1 MMFLNPPIVDA
12 NIMNTPTIME
22 IQLTNQV
29 TLNLLG
35 FLMISHIILGRKK
48 EVGAKPNPPKK
59 PRRSPKKGKLT
70 PMNNVN
76 AENFQ
81 SQILNL

>member
-1 MMFLNPPIVDA
+1 MKHHDQSYMHTKIIKLLIFI
-12 NIMNTPTIME
+12 
-22 IQLTNQV
+22 
-29 TLNLLG
+29 TLNINVVYLKNGLT
-35 FLMISHIILGRKK
+35 KK